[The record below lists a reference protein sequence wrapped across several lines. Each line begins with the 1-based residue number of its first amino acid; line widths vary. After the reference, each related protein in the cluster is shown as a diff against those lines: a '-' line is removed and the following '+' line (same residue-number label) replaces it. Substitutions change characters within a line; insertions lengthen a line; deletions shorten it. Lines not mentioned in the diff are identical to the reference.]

1 MQNYECPYCQT
12 NVEFDADTFR
22 QEMAAMPGGMGP
34 QELVTLQCH
43 ACYTASGFK
52 GGAGRF
58 VVDIDEQQ
66 IVETRDQSP
75 YQQ

>member
-22 QEMAAMPGGMGP
+22 AEMAEMPGGDVN
-34 QELVTLQCH
+34 QKLVTLQCH
-43 ACYTASGFK
+43 ACYTKSEFK

-66 IVETRDQSP
+66 IVETRDQSQ
-75 YQQ
+75 YQ

>member
-1 MQNYECPYCQT
+1 MQEYTCPYCSAA
-12 NVEFDADTFR
+12 VEFNADEFKAD
-22 QEMAAMPGGMGP
+22 MAAMPGGDTG
-34 QELVTLQCH
+34 QKLVTLQCH

-66 IVETRDQSP
+66 IVETRDQSQ
-75 YQQ
+75 YQ